1 MSGATRKRGLLN
13 ILILE
18 NTYYLL
24 TISIIVINIKSITNV
39 HIKLTKAILSDPNLA
54 ILMTAI

>member
-24 TISIIVINIKSITNV
+24 TISTIVINIRSMTNV
-39 HIKLTKAILSDPNLA
+39 HMKLTNAILSDPNLA
-54 ILMTAI
+54 ILMTEI